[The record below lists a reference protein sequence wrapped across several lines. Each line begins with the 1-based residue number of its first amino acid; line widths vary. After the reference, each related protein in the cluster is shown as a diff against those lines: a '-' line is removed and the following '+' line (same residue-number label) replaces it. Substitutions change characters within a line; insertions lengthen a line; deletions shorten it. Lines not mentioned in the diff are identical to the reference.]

1 MEKLREQMAVDL
13 QLSGA
18 KPLTQKIYLREVDN
32 LEKYFNRS
40 PAELGEAD
48 LKEYLLYLMK
58 ERHLSEGTFRFYV
71 AALKF
76 FYRTTLKREWM
87 VEKIRHPRAKRK
99 LPIVLDLSEVESLFA
114 VTKNLKHKAI
124 LMLTYS
130 SGLRASETARLKIT
144 DIDSKRMMVRINQG
158 KGGKDRYSLLSQT
171 ALEHL
176 RQYWRKYRPTE
187 WLFNGAK
194 KKGHLSTNSIQQ
206 LFYQAKR
213 KAGITKP
220 ASVHTLRHSF
230 ATHLI
235 EAGTSLHHVQL
246 LLGHRSPTT
255 TTVYLHV
262 SRLNL
267 AQVTSPLDRAAPRFR
282 NPENGCEPLVGWRWR
297 ISSVNTARLIDNPIG
312 CPAII
317 GGSCGPLRSAE
328 PLPWAAIRISATNA
342 VIWKYPIT
350 PAGTGTAPSARPYG
364 KKNGSRLAGK
374 TSCPL
379 NTSMWSSPSPPN
391 LIPWF

>member
-1 MEKLREQMAVDL
+1 MMNPLQDQMLVDL

-18 KPLTQKIYLREVDN
+18 KPNTQRSYLREVEN
-32 LEKYFNRS
+32 LAKYFNRS
-40 PAELGEAD
+40 PAELGEAE
-48 LKEYLLYLMK
+48 LKTYLLYLIK

-99 LPIVLDLSEVESLFA
+99 LPIVLDLSEVKSLLA

-124 LMLTYS
+124 LMITYS
-130 SGLRASETARLKIT
+130 AGLRASETARLKIT
-144 DIDSKRMMVRINQG
+144 DIDSKRMTVRITQG
-158 KGGKDRYSLLSQT
+158 KGGKDRYSILSQT
-171 ALEHL
+171 TLELL
-176 RQYWRKYRPTE
+176 REYWKKYHPQE
-187 WLFNGAK
+187 WLFPGAK
-194 KKGHLSTNSIQQ
+194 GYDHLSTNSIQQ
-206 LFYQAKR
+206 LFYKAK
-213 KAGITKP
+213 KQAGITKP

-267 AQVTSPLDRAAPRFR
+267 AQVTSPLDQAVR
-282 NPENGCEPLVGWRWR
+282 LV
-297 ISSVNTARLIDNPIG
+297 S
-312 CPAII
+312 
-317 GGSCGPLRSAE
+317 
-328 PLPWAAIRISATNA
+328 
-342 VIWKYPIT
+342 
-350 PAGTGTAPSARPYG
+350 
-364 KKNGSRLAGK
+364 
-374 TSCPL
+374 
-379 NTSMWSSPSPPN
+379 
-391 LIPWF
+391 

>member
-1 MEKLREQMAVDL
+1 MMNKLRDQMLVDL

-18 KPLTQKIYLREVDN
+18 KPNTQKSYLREVDN
-32 LEKYFNRS
+32 LAKYFNRS
-40 PAELGEAD
+40 PEELGEAEI
-48 LKEYLLYLMK
+48 KEYLLYLIK

-76 FYRTTLKREWM
+76 LYRTTLKREWM

-99 LPIVLDLSEVESLFA
+99 LPIVLDLSEVESLLA
-114 VTKNLKHKAI
+114 VTRNLKHKAI
-124 LMLTYS
+124 LMITYS

-144 DIDSKRMMVRINQG
+144 DIDSKRMMVRITQG
-158 KGGKDRYSLLSQT
+158 KGGKDRYSILSQT
-171 ALEHL
+171 TLELL
-176 RQYWRKYRPTE
+176 RQYWRKYHPQE

-194 KKGHLSTNSIQQ
+194 ETDHLSINSIQQ
-206 LFYQAKR
+206 LFYKAK
-213 KAGITKP
+213 KQAGITKP

-267 AQVTSPLDRAAPRFR
+267 AQVTSPLDK
-282 NPENGCEPLVGWRWR
+282 
-297 ISSVNTARLIDNPIG
+297 
-312 CPAII
+312 
-317 GGSCGPLRSAE
+317 
-328 PLPWAAIRISATNA
+328 A
-342 VIWKYPIT
+342 VRQV
-350 PAGTGTAPSARPYG
+350 S
-364 KKNGSRLAGK
+364 
-374 TSCPL
+374 
-379 NTSMWSSPSPPN
+379 
-391 LIPWF
+391 